1 MVGGRFRVLP
11 MRFGWAVLGV
21 MGLAQAGPA
30 LAHPHICI
38 DATLEVVLD
47 DQDRAIAVRI
57 GWTYDDLYS
66 LSIIADRGL
75 DGDWDGALT
84 AEEAAGLAGF
94 DMGWDAGF
102 PGDTYALMAE
112 GELGL
117 GPPQEVGAS
126 YAGGKITSVH
136 ARAFAAPVTIG
147 AVPLIVQVY
156 DPGFYTAYAIAG
168 DPVLT
173 GGSGRCTIEAWGPD
187 IDAADE
193 VLKAALAEY
202 SADEDLEADFP
213 AIGKT
218 YAEEVRVTCPES

>member
-1 MVGGRFRVLP
+1 LVAM
-11 MRFGWAVLGV
+11 GV
-21 MGLAQAGPA
+21 AQAGPA
-30 LAHPHICI
+30 FAHPHIFI

-84 AEEAAGLAGF
+84 ADEAAALAGF
-94 DMGWDAGF
+94 DMEWIAGF
-102 PGDTYALMAE
+102 AGDTYALMAE
-112 GELGL
+112 DELVL
-117 GPPQEVGAS
+117 GPPQDGGAS
-126 YAGGKITSVH
+126 YAGGKITSSH
-136 ARAFAAPVTIG
+136 LRAFAAPVEIG

-156 DPGFYTAYAIAG
+156 DPGFYTAYAIVG

-173 GGSGRCTIEAWGPD
+173 GGSGRCSIEAWGPD
-187 IDAADE
+187 IEAADE

-202 SADEDLEADFP
+202 SADESLEADFP

-218 YAEEVRVTCPES
+218 YAEEVRVICPEP